1 MTIDLNFQ
9 QAAVVLP
16 KEHDHVKF
24 VLVGA
29 GGTGSFA
36 APAIA
41 RLAFEISA
49 RGKTAEI
56 LIVDPD
62 RVEQGNIPRSNF
74 CQAEVGR
81 FKADTLATRLV
92 LAWGIQV
99 SSSEQKFDPKRHLRA
114 GPRDRRALTVLIG
127 CVDNHDARRKIHG
140 ALSSADR
147 DRRSEAPSLWWVDSG
162 NGKYSGQVLMGSETK
177 RTKASGHFAGTT
189 ICRSLPAPSIVHPDL
204 LKKEKAA
211 TGSLVR
217 ERLSCPERVRLGE
230 QSLNVNQ
237 RAAVEIA
244 EFLSAFL
251 LTGSLRRFASY
262 FDLESGTSRSLYCT
276 PEHVQYAQGNQAN

>member
-9 QAAVVLP
+9 KAAVVLP

-41 RLAFEISA
+41 RLAFELGL
-49 RGKTAEI
+49 RGKTTEI

-62 RVEQGNIPRSNF
+62 RVEMGNIPRSNF
-74 CQAEVGR
+74 CHAEVGR
-81 FKADTLATRLV
+81 FKADTLAIRLA
-92 LAWGIQV
+92 LAWGIETGA
-99 SSSEQKFDPKRHLRA
+99 STQKFDPKRHLRA
-114 GPRDRRALTVLIG
+114 CNRDHRTLTVLVG
-127 CVDNHDARRKIHG
+127 CVDNQYARRTIHDALG
-140 ALSSADR
+140 LANR
-147 DRRSEAPSLWWVDSG
+147 DRRSEAPSRWWIDSG
-162 NGKYSGQVLMGSETK
+162 NGKFSGQVLIGSETK
-177 RTKASGHFAGTT
+177 RTEASGHFTGTT
-189 ICRSLPAPSIVHPDL
+189 ICRSLPAPSVVHPEL
-204 LKKEKAA
+204 LKKEKVA

-217 ERLSCPERVRLGE
+217 ERLSCPERVRVGE

-244 EFLSAFL
+244 EMLSSFL

-276 PEHVQYAQGNQAN
+276 PEHIRFAQGGQSK